1 MLNKAQGLTSEEGG
15 MIQNPTNL
23 YSLIKNLQFILN
35 AYNNGQMDDETYKKE
50 LNSIS
55 EKIEKNH
62 GIHPDAFIK
71 MEQNFSELDIILGT
85 DPETLTVADILL
97 LYLDLYNIIVDLKK
111 YINLQDDNI
120 RKIKECYLNL
130 KNNREA
136 AEIISEEEQKQMKT
150 DLSVAHSTIMKQ
162 LESIK

>member
-1 MLNKAQGLTSEEGG
+1 MLNKDHGLTSEEGG

-55 EKIEKNH
+55 EKIEKNQ

-71 MEQNFSELDIILGT
+71 MEQNFCELDKFLST

-97 LYLDLYNIIVDLKK
+97 FYLELYNIIVDLSK
-111 YINLQDDNI
+111 YINLKDDNI

>member
-71 MEQNFSELDIILGT
+71 MEQNFSDLDRILST

-130 KNNREA
+130 KNIREA

>member
-1 MLNKAQGLTSEEGG
+1 

-71 MEQNFSELDIILGT
+71 MEQNFSDLDIILST

-97 LYLDLYNIIVDLKK
+97 LYLDLYNIIVDIKK

-136 AEIISEEEQKQMKT
+136 GEILSEEQQKQMKT
-150 DLSVAHSTIMKQ
+150 DLSVAHSTIMKH